1 MVFDFNHLWWR
12 IIYCRVSSQFTIQNM
27 VYGPGL
33 TGLTG
38 WLKKQTITRFI
49 PSFCSTLILTDKLQ
63 TPKTSD
69 LISARKFYSESL
81 DFPTN
86 SNFGSWQSKLNKRYH
101 FRPIIGLPICSTIM
115 KAPFIIFGQFG
126 TQVSHSLSNILSSS
140 TICVDSSNCLLL
152 GRVVCPP
159 ACVEDSFIPLPD
171 IGVSNHVL
179 ETRLV
184 WQTAICCYYSWAAAT
199 EIPLASYFSPKDLAR
214 GRLRD
219 DKPNT
224 EYQLFRQKMV

>member
-1 MVFDFNHLWWR
+1 MVFAFNHLWWR
-12 IIYCRVSSQFTIQNM
+12 IICCRVSSQFTIQNM
-27 VYGPGL
+27 VYSPGL

-63 TPKTSD
+63 TPKTSNF
-69 LISARKFYSESL
+69 ISARKFYSQSL

-140 TICVDSSNCLLL
+140 TICVDSSNCLLRWAGWCVLLRVSKTALFLYQIL
-152 GRVVCPP
+152 GFQITFLRH
-159 ACVEDSFIPLPD
+159 DSFDRLPFVATTPEPLLLKSLLLH
-171 IGVSNHVL
+171 IFHQR
-179 ETRLV
+179 T
-184 WQTAICCYYSWAAAT
+184 
-199 EIPLASYFSPKDLAR
+199 
-214 GRLRD
+214 
-219 DKPNT
+219 
-224 EYQLFRQKMV
+224 